1 VIDAYETLKTK
12 GAKKIDPFKILKTMS
27 STASAN
33 LTSNQIFHFL
43 VVLTFSY
50 ND

>member
-33 LTSNQIFHFL
+33 
-43 VVLTFSY
+43 
-50 ND
+50 